1 MFTGIVQDQGRV
13 ARIQRAN
20 HQAKLA
26 IQTKLIRQ
34 SAFSLGDSVAV
45 NGVCLTI
52 SAFEPDGFVADVMPE
67 TMLRTN
73 LKDLM
78 VGDSVNLEPA
88 LAASDRLDGDFVLG
102 HVDTT
107 ATLLARKPDDD
118 SQRLTF
124 LIDQKYHPYIVEKG
138 SICLNGIS
146 LTVVTTTLTTFEV
159 ALIPYTMIH
168 TSLGQ
173 VAIGD
178 QVNVETDILGKYV
191 VNLAQK
197 GLANYE

>member
-13 ARIQRAN
+13 ARSEMADQ
-20 HQAKLA
+20 QAKLA
-26 IQTKLIRQ
+26 IQANLIQ
-34 SAFSLGDSVAV
+34 QPAFSLGDSVAV

-52 SAFEPDGFVADVMPE
+52 SAFETGGFTADVMPE

-73 LKDLM
+73 LQNLT

-88 LAASDRLDGDFVLG
+88 LAASDRLDGHFLLG
-102 HVDTT
+102 HVDGT
-107 ATLLARKPDDD
+107 ATLLKRTPDDD

-124 LIDQKYHPYIVEKG
+124 RIDQKYHSYIVEKG
-138 SICLNGIS
+138 SIGINGIS
-146 LTVVTTTLTTFEV
+146 LTVVTTTPTTFEV
-159 ALIPYTMIH
+159 ALIPYTMTH

-173 VAIGD
+173 VVIGD

-191 VNLAQK
+191 VNLARE

>member
-13 ARIQRAN
+13 ARVEMADQ
-20 HQAKLA
+20 QAKLM
-26 IQTKLIRQ
+26 IQTNLIQ
-34 SAFSLGDSVAV
+34 QPAFSLGDSVAV

-52 SAFEPDGFVADVMPE
+52 SAFETGGFTADVMPE
-67 TMLRTN
+67 TTLRTN
-73 LKDLM
+73 FKNLT

-88 LAASDRLDGDFVLG
+88 LAASDRLDGHFLLG
-102 HVDTT
+102 HVDAT
-107 ATLLARKPDDD
+107 ATLLERTPDDD

-124 LIDQKYHPYIVEKG
+124 VIDQKYHTYIVEKG
-138 SICLNGIS
+138 SIGINGIS
-146 LTVVTTTLTTFEV
+146 LTVVTTTPTTFEV
-159 ALIPYTMIH
+159 ALIPYTMTH

-191 VNLAQK
+191 VNLARE

>member
-13 ARIQRAN
+13 VRVEMADQ
-20 HQAKLA
+20 QAKLM
-26 IQTKLIRQ
+26 IQTNLIQ
-34 SAFSLGDSVAV
+34 QPAFSLGDSVAV

-52 SAFEPDGFVADVMPE
+52 SAFETEGFTADVMPE

-73 LKDLM
+73 FKNLT
-78 VGDSVNLEPA
+78 VGDPVNLEPA
-88 LAASDRLDGDFVLG
+88 LAASDRLDGHFLLG
-102 HVDTT
+102 HVDAT
-107 ATLLARKPDDD
+107 ATLLERTPDED

-124 LIDQKYHPYIVEKG
+124 VIDQKYHPYIVEKG
-138 SICLNGIS
+138 SIGINGIS
-146 LTVVTTTLTTFEV
+146 LTVVTTTPTTFEV
-159 ALIPYTMIH
+159 ALIPYTMTH
-168 TSLGQ
+168 TSLGR

-191 VNLAQK
+191 VNLARE

>member
-13 ARIQRAN
+13 VRVEMADQ
-20 HQAKLA
+20 QAKLM
-26 IQTKLIRQ
+26 IQTNLIQ
-34 SAFSLGDSVAV
+34 QPAFSLGDSVAV

-52 SAFEPDGFVADVMPE
+52 SAFETGGFTADVMPE

-73 LKDLM
+73 FKNLT
-78 VGDSVNLEPA
+78 VGDPVNLEPA
-88 LAASDRLDGDFVLG
+88 LAASDRLDGHFLLG
-102 HVDTT
+102 HVDAT
-107 ATLLARKPDDD
+107 ATLLERTPDED

-124 LIDQKYHPYIVEKG
+124 VIDQKYHPYIVEKG
-138 SICLNGIS
+138 SIGINGIS
-146 LTVVTTTLTTFEV
+146 LTVVTTTPTTFEV
-159 ALIPYTMIH
+159 ALIPYTMTH
-168 TSLGQ
+168 TSLGR

-191 VNLAQK
+191 VNLARE

>member
-13 ARIQRAN
+13 VRVEMADQ
-20 HQAKLA
+20 QAKLM
-26 IQTKLIRQ
+26 IQTNLIQ
-34 SAFSLGDSVAV
+34 QPAFSLGDSVAV

-52 SAFEPDGFVADVMPE
+52 SAFETGGFTADVMPE
-67 TMLRTN
+67 TMFRTN
-73 LKDLM
+73 FKNLT

-88 LAASDRLDGDFVLG
+88 LAASDRLDGHFLLG
-102 HVDTT
+102 HVDAT
-107 ATLLARKPDDD
+107 ATLLERTPDED

-124 LIDQKYHPYIVEKG
+124 VIDQKYHPYIVEKG
-138 SICLNGIS
+138 SIGINGIS
-146 LTVVTTTLTTFEV
+146 LTVVTTTPTTFEV
-159 ALIPYTMIH
+159 ALIPYTMTH
-168 TSLGQ
+168 TSLGR

-191 VNLAQK
+191 VNLARE